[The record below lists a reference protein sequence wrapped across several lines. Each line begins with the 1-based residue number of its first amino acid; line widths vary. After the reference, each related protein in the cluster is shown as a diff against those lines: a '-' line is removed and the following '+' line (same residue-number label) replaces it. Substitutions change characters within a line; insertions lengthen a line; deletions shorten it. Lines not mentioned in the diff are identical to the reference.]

1 MKKNYTK
8 KIGILGGS
16 FDPPHIGHL
25 KISKQALK
33 ILPIKKLYWVVTKK
47 NPFKNRPFYNLKNR
61 IRKCVKIVKKVKKI
75 EVVYLDEKIKSSRTV
90 NVITFFKSR
99 VRSNKIF
106 FIMGSDTL
114 INFHKWQN
122 YRKIINNCKLVVF
135 SRTGYDQKALK
146 SF

>member
-1 MKKNYTK
+1 M
-8 KIGILGGS
+8 
-16 FDPPHIGHL
+16 
-25 KISKQALK
+25 
-33 ILPIKKLYWVVTKK
+33 
-47 NPFKNRPFYNLKNR
+47 KNR

-146 SF
+146 SFVAKKWEKNIIFLKNKRFNISSTMIRNKLSD